1 MVFSIIDGVRAVLWK
16 KRKPEILANDK
27 RPQSYN
33 NRQIWSEFKPPTSTL
48 SLRFPYILSCWAR
61 ESAKHTFPA
70 CRFQVKFDA
79 RCMIVSSVYVCCKN
93 LLVDSLHKMSFTD
106 VVANIAQCF
115 EDENLERLEK
125 INDHLKDRFSTLLQ
139 KPRKIL
145 RCSIDKN
152 ANEQ

>member
-1 MVFSIIDGVRAVLWK
+1 
-16 KRKPEILANDK
+16 
-27 RPQSYN
+27 
-33 NRQIWSEFKPPTSTL
+33 
-48 SLRFPYILSCWAR
+48 
-61 ESAKHTFPA
+61 
-70 CRFQVKFDA
+70 
-79 RCMIVSSVYVCCKN
+79 MIVSSVYVCCKN

-145 RCSIDKN
+145 RCLIDKN